1 MSQSSRMKSPYAR
14 ALRGDLEPDVLRPLR
29 EQSPQNSLCAQ
40 REQSPQSFLRAQR
53 EQSPQSF
60 FRAQRENGQFSNP
73 KSPHALF
80 GTKKTLNLE
89 RQVDLEPTPS
99 AKNLTQ

>member
-1 MSQSSRMKSPYAR
+1 MAQPSQMKTPEAR
-14 ALRGDLEPDVLRPLR
+14 ALRGEMEPDFLRAQR
-29 EQSPQNSLCAQ
+29 EQSPQNSP
-40 REQSPQSFLRAQR
+40 RTQR

-60 FRAQRENGQFSNP
+60 FRAQRENDQSSNLKP
-73 KSPHALF
+73 LPVPL
-80 GTKKTLNLE
+80 GTKKTLNLK